1 MHSLSLSVNC
11 KLDLH
16 LPEGEI
22 SLTHSPQAGNPTPG
36 PPSLATGVGGGI
48 NLTLPLPPL
57 HTQTE
62 IDPEIT
68 INLEGQCDEEKTK
81 PQFYPLHDSFYTN
94 GFDFTEIFD
103 RSSSTL

>member
-1 MHSLSLSVNC
+1 MHSLSLSVNWE
-11 KLDLH
+11 LDLH

-22 SLTHSPQAGNPTPG
+22 SLTHSPQAGNPTPL
-36 PPSLATGVGGGI
+36 SLLQQGWGGGI
-48 NLTLPLPPL
+48 NLTLPQPPL

-81 PQFYPLHDSFYTN
+81 PQFDTLHDSFYTN